1 MIGRVTVQDA
11 IRATVDAVQL
21 VDRMA
26 DQMAHTFLQ
35 AAIHRGREP
44 HAPRIEARPDAIV
57 QSRSGKVEQR
67 VTVEDILRLPED
79 SIRRML
85 VLERAIENHY
95 EAWVRVFP
103 QLDAPAEPVVIRHW
117 EMLLR
122 SVVTDMSNDVEEV
135 MCFLERAGLRL
146 DGHYDQVRRMIR
158 SVGQANISGD
168 PVRDQPSLLDR

>member
-26 DQMAHTFLQ
+26 DQMAHAFLR
-35 AAIHRGREP
+35 AALTHGADP
-44 HAPRIEARPDAIV
+44 HPPRIEARPDALV

-85 VLERAIENHY
+85 VLERAMENHY
-95 EAWVRVFP
+95 EAWLRVFP
-103 QLDAPAEPVVIRHW
+103 RLEAPAEPVVIRHW

-135 MCFLERAGLRL
+135 MGFLERAGLRL
-146 DGHYDQVRRMIR
+146 DGHYDQVRQMIR
-158 SVGQANISGD
+158 EVGHQDAAGRPAHD
-168 PVRDQPSLLDR
+168 PRLP

>member
-11 IRATVDAVQL
+11 IRATADAVQL

-26 DQMAHTFLQ
+26 DQMAHAFLQ
-35 AAIHRGREP
+35 AAIHFDNDP
-44 HAPRIEARPDAIV
+44 HHPRIEAQHDAIV
-57 QSRSGKVEQR
+57 QSRLGKVEQR

-95 EAWVRVFP
+95 EAWLRVFP
-103 QLDAPAEPVVIRHW
+103 RLDSPAEPVVVRHW

-122 SVVTDMSNDVEEV
+122 SVVTDMSHDVEEV
-135 MCFLERAGLRL
+135 MGFLESAGLRL
-146 DGHYDQVRRMIR
+146 DGHYDQVRRMIQ
-158 SVGQANISGD
+158 SVGQADPSGR
-168 PVRDQPSLLDR
+168 PARDRHSLLNE

>member
-11 IRATVDAVQL
+11 IRAAADAVQL

-26 DQMAHTFLQ
+26 DQMAHAFFQ
-35 AAIHRGREP
+35 AAIHGDVDP
-44 HAPRIEARPDAIV
+44 HHPRIEAHRDAIV

-85 VLERAIENHY
+85 VLERAMENHY
-95 EAWVRVFP
+95 EAWLRVFP
-103 QLDAPAEPVVIRHW
+103 RLEVPDEPVVVRHW

-122 SVVTDMSNDVEEV
+122 SVVTEMSPDVEEV
-135 MCFLERAGLRL
+135 MGFLESAGLRL
-146 DGHYDQVRRMIR
+146 DGHYDQVRKMIQ
-158 SVGQANISGD
+158 SVGHPDLGDRQRSG
-168 PVRDQPSLLDR
+168 

>member
-11 IRATVDAVQL
+11 IRATADAVQW

-26 DQMAHTFLQ
+26 DQMAHAFLQ
-35 AAIHRGREP
+35 AALQHGLDP
-44 HAPRIEARPDAIV
+44 HHPRIEAQPDAIV

-95 EAWVRVFP
+95 DAWVRVFP
-103 QLDAPAEPVVIRHW
+103 RLDVPAEPVVTRHW

-122 SVVTDMSNDVEEV
+122 SVVTEMSGDVDEV
-135 MCFLERAGLRL
+135 MDFLERAGLCL
-146 DGHYDQVRRMIR
+146 DGHYDQVRKMIR
-158 SVGQANISGD
+158 AVGHQEPA
-168 PVRDQPSLLDR
+168 